1 MNRAVPLI
9 MNTIL
14 ALAMLSGCSSES
26 NPKDNKMNDNDYIQ
40 DGISQPLDA
49 QPFKGELNVR
59 MVGQDSRKMVAPLL
73 VDLDC
78 VDTDPAKEAVALPED
93 GSAQSFGKT
102 EGNWLEVVIRQLPV
116 YDDMS
121 TYDYREIHQ
130 TYWVDDNDLSA
141 NSAVVNIDL
150 SVYDKVSL
158 TKTYLEDVIDER
170 IGYYKTPIEI
180 AQIRGLRDD
189 EVDVFNRYQ
198 KRIDS
203 LTELKEKVELVSD
216 VDNDKLLSLY
226 QEMCA
231 ADKLR

>member
-1 MNRAVPLI
+1 MSRAFPLFGA
-9 MNTIL
+9 IL
-14 ALAMLSGCSSES
+14 ALAMLTGCGSES
-26 NPKDNKMNDNDYIQ
+26 DPKGIQENDADNIQ
-40 DGISQPLDA
+40 DGISQPLDV

-59 MVGQDSRKMVAPLL
+59 MVGQDSGKMIAPLL
-73 VDLDC
+73 IDLDC
-78 VDTDPAKEAVALPED
+78 VDADPAKEAVALPED

-121 TYDYREIHQ
+121 TYDYREINR
-130 TYWVDDNDLSA
+130 TYWVDDSELSA
-141 NSAVVNIDL
+141 DSAMVNIDL
-150 SVYDKVSL
+150 SVYDKVPL

-180 AQIRGLRDD
+180 AQMRGLRDD
-189 EVDVFNRYQ
+189 EVDVLSRYQ
-198 KRIDS
+198 RRIDS
-203 LTELKEKVELVSD
+203 LSELKEKVGLVSNTD
-216 VDNDKLLSLY
+216 SDNLLSLY

>member
-1 MNRAVPLI
+1 MSRAFPLFGA
-9 MNTIL
+9 IL
-14 ALAMLSGCSSES
+14 ALAMLTGCGSES
-26 NPKDNKMNDNDYIQ
+26 DPKGIQENDADYIQ
-40 DGISQPLDA
+40 DGISQPLDV

-59 MVGQDSRKMVAPLL
+59 MVGQDSGKMIAPLL
-73 VDLDC
+73 IDLDC
-78 VDTDPAKEAVALPED
+78 VDADPAKEAVALPED

-121 TYDYREIHQ
+121 TYDYREINR
-130 TYWVDDNDLSA
+130 TYWVDDSELSA
-141 NSAVVNIDL
+141 DSAMVNIDL
-150 SVYDKVSL
+150 SVYDKVPL

-180 AQIRGLRDD
+180 AQMRGLRDD
-189 EVDVFNRYQ
+189 EVDVLSRYQ
-198 KRIDS
+198 RRIDS
-203 LTELKEKVELVSD
+203 LSELKEKVGLVSNTD
-216 VDNDKLLSLY
+216 SDNLLSLY